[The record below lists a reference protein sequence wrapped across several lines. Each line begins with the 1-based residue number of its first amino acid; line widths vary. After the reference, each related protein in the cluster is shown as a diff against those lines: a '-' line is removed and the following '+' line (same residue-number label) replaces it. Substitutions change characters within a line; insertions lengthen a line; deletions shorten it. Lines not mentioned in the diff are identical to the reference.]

1 MQAGPKRIRPTTRE
15 ELRQGSLTL
24 RMEATHQ
31 ARSLEKCLVDRWK
44 LEDLREELAQ
54 VKEEAKEKVAFRVF
68 EKMVSRYLKGQ
79 KIAVFQLAS
88 RGAFPRSGLQ

>member
-1 MQAGPKRIRPTTRE
+1 
-15 ELRQGSLTL
+15 
-24 RMEATHQ
+24 MEAT
-31 ARSLEKCLVDRWK
+31 STSEKPWLLDRWK

-79 KIAVFQLAS
+79 KITSVSVGQS
-88 RGAFPRSGLQ
+88 WCFPKK